1 MGMFANL
8 TQIYYNNSFCNGSA
22 YFYKQS
28 EIECFSDPLEC
39 CDSIVGKTLYYNK
52 CINGTINHCTVPNEA
67 IQDLGYIFQ
76 LFGILFLAMT
86 GSVIIY
92 WVCRVFCHS
101 EEKIFDR
108 DAERRKLMDQNSYQ
122 TL

>member
-8 TQIYYNNSFCNGSA
+8 TQIYYNNSFCNGSV

-67 IQDLGYIFQ
+67 IEDLGYILQ
-76 LFGILFLAMT
+76 LFGILFLTMT

-92 WVCRVFCHS
+92 CFCRVVCYS
-101 EEKIFDR
+101 EEKNFDR
-108 DAERRKLMDQNSYQ
+108 DVERRKLMNQNSYQ